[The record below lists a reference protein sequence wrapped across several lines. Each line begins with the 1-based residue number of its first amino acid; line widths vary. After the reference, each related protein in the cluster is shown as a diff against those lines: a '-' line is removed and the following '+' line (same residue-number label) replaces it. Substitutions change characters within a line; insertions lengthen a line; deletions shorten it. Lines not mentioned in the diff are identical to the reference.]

1 MQKVL
6 NAFESGIFLMRKQGK
21 RLTSIS
27 DCVAHVAKVRSD
39 CRVSDRKQLEIL
51 TLKQMFQRLPIT
63 LAQVKRSD
71 CRVSDRNQ
79 LEILTLKQMF
89 QRLPI
94 TVAQVK
100 ADNTYENSL
109 NEIRQIIYYFY

>member
-27 DCVAHVAKVRSD
+27 DCVAHVAKV
-39 CRVSDRKQLEIL
+39 
-51 TLKQMFQRLPIT
+51 
-63 LAQVKRSD
+63 RSD